1 MPLLIVLLGSI
12 ISGERLAQDIW
23 RVLKPIVEAKRDPTP
38 EEWAVLDEMA
48 DRAHAEMR
56 QAGDTLPPGKAPDA

>member
-38 EEWAVLDEMA
+38 EEWAMLDQMA

-56 QAGDTLPPGKAPDA
+56 QAGDASFPGSPPDA